1 MDKAGFLNTL
11 KAYSAEGGFNPYADI
26 CDTHDCPEAADI
38 RLENLSNL
46 LDAFLGCQVDAI
58 WLGRDLGHR
67 GGRRTGIA
75 FTDEHNLQLASDLWG
90 VALKKATKGD
100 IVKETTATTIW
111 NCISQIDQK
120 IFTWNI
126 FPFHPHE
133 TGNPFSNRA
142 HNAAERRFGA
152 CLLGHLVELIK
163 PKVIV
168 AVGNDA
174 YSGANSV
181 LGGMPI
187 QKVRHPSRGGS
198 RIFRQQ
204 IGALYGEGGESE

>member
-11 KAYSAEGGFNPYADI
+11 KAYSAEGVFNPYADI
-26 CDTHDCPEAADI
+26 CDTHDCPDAADM

-46 LDAFLGCQVDAI
+46 LDAFLGYQVDAI

-100 IVKETTATTIW
+100 IVKETTATIIW
-111 NCISQIDQK
+111 NYIRQIDKK

-152 CLLGHLVELIK
+152 CLLGQLVELIK
-163 PKVIV
+163 PKMIV

-174 YSGANSV
+174 YSGANSM
-181 LGGMPI
+181 LPDTTLE
-187 QKVRHPSRGGS
+187 QVRHPSYGGK
-198 RIFRQQ
+198 REFCTQ
-204 IGALYGEGGESE
+204 ISALYGGGESQ